1 MEETPALGP
10 VYAECV
16 DLSVMISKYPHDP
29 NVMNFREPQN
39 ANDRVR
45 AEPPNYKKQNTPE
58 LAAMINDME
67 LAGFKLGN
75 VMTVMGDRNGS
86 RGGMFACFDIVSF
99 TSLAPCCDILFTQ
112 YAKLG
117 QLIAE
122 TVADSLLGRRTTR

>member
-45 AEPPNYKKQNTPE
+45 AEPTDHKKQNTPE

-99 TSLAPCCDILFTQ
+99 HIPRFVLRYTLH
-112 YAKLG
+112 
-117 QLIAE
+117 
-122 TVADSLLGRRTTR
+122 TVPKVRTINCRNGS